1 MNDDI
6 KPQSIPLHD
15 ARPGEG
21 EQAGAPEAPSLPVAP
36 SPLALDALDE
46 NPDWLTGERPKPTP
60 MLLTLKRPGTRGA
73 DALGHVGALPRGKV
87 ALLVSPGGV
96 GKTALLCQLAL
107 AVATGREWLDT
118 FTVRGGAQR
127 VVLVLGEED
136 SDEIK
141 LRLWDAV
148 DALAS
153 AGQKKEQGEKKEQL
167 AKLLRANLR
176 ILPLYGHN
184 AKLLASGDDEQLAEG
199 QVSDPNNLASATA
212 RRWLEQFKAWG
223 EVALIIFDPLS
234 RFIQGDENDNTNAT
248 NHVTVLERFTKL
260 PGNPTVLCAHHTNKG
275 ALNSDKAASQGDA
288 RGASSLVDGA
298 RWVAVL
304 SKNPALNGQARATF
318 TLQKTNYTAPLE
330 PIPLIRDGARW
341 RPCTQDEQADPKADK
356 PRTSAQPG
364 GEQAAPARAKKSG
377 SDLLLKAG
385 EKP

>member
-21 EQAGAPEAPSLPVAP
+21 EQAGAPEPLPLPVAP
-36 SPLALDALDE
+36 SPLALDDLDADGA
-46 NPDWLTGERPKPTP
+46 DWLSGPRPKPTP
-60 MLLTLKRPGTRGA
+60 MLLTLPKYGDPNAPPRTDDP
-73 DALGHVGALPRGKV
+73 GALPRGKV

-107 AVATGREWLDT
+107 SVATGRPWLDT

-127 VVLVLGEED
+127 VVLALGEED
-136 SDEIK
+136 SDEIR
-141 LRLWDAV
+141 LRLWDAAEALGIRG
-148 DALAS
+148 DAALV
-153 AGQKKEQGEKKEQL
+153 
-167 AKLLRANLR
+167 RRVRDNLR
-176 ILPLYGHN
+176 VLPLYGHN

-212 RRWLEQFKAWG
+212 RYWLEQFKAWG